1 MIVEAIA
8 YLGVYGAIAIMQ
20 NLEDES
26 WGDRHI
32 LIRFH
37 INKTA
42 IAQPKDDFDN
52 SYG

>member
-1 MIVEAIA
+1 MV
-8 YLGVYGAIAIMQ
+8 GAIANRAIAVMQ

-32 LIRFH
+32 LITFH